1 MKSQLGFSEDGS
13 EKPHFGDDD
22 RFGDAR
28 HSPGLPGIEAGNGGF
43 PTWVVSTGWVF
54 SWFIFA
60 GMIFFE
66 PFLEFLG
73 KNEPKILWV
82 AVAAII

>member
-1 MKSQLGFSEDGS
+1 MGF
-13 EKPHFGDDD
+13 FM
-22 RFGDAR
+22 
-28 HSPGLPGIEAGNGGF
+28 
-43 PTWVVSTGWVF
+43 V
-54 SWFIFA
+54 IFA